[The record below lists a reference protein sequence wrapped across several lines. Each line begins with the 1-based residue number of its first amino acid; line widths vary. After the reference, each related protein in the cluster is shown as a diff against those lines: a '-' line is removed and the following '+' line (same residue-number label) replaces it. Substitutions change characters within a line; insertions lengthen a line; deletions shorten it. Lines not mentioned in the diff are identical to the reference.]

1 MIDRTKT
8 LLAAYRTLE
17 STFTIYLLPDDLIPI
32 KDYDEWI
39 SRRGE
44 VIVEICYDIYDKI
57 LTPCIEDNKN
67 GKLSRDEK
75 RMLAKIIKMIADNLD
90 YCPQPWDSER
100 REDKDFDLILE
111 QLNKFRQ
118 DLIKLIDTLDVKTIK
133 QFVNKAGDFIKYIA
147 PRTVFRKHKIIFHV
161 YVPEDTV
168 YELTLADDNGQL
180 KVSPIVL
187 GRFFSCIGE
196 KRVNIETGEIMNK
209 VKYDLYNH
217 TIDLTNI

>member
-8 LLAAYRTLE
+8 LLVAYRTLK
-17 STFTIYLLPDDLIPI
+17 STFTIYHLPVDLIPI
-32 KDYDEWI
+32 KDYNEWI

-57 LTPCIEDNKN
+57 LSSCIEDNKN
-67 GKLSRDEK
+67 GKLSRDEQ
-75 RMLAKIIKMIADNLD
+75 RMLAKIIQMIAEELD

-100 REDKDFDLILE
+100 REDKDFDLTIE

-133 QFVNKAGDFIKYIA
+133 QFVNKAGYFIKHIA

-168 YELTLADDNGQL
+168 YELTLTDDNGQL
-180 KVSPIVL
+180 KVSPIVY

-196 KRVNIETGEIMNK
+196 KKVNIETGEILNK

-217 TIDLTNI
+217 TIDLASI